1 MKVIT
6 VLALYSSIL
15 SYTDGEQRSKKGG
28 DEFDNN
34 AISVISVTSVTEDV
48 ERSGEFARNTGIRGE
63 TTASP
68 AYAYY
73 EGLIDELSYL
83 TEPGHSIASPP
94 SQIVS
99 PSVPRS
105 PTRAPI
111 VENNPKPAPIVEDNP
126 TPAPI
131 AEDNPTPTPISP
143 TPAPISPTPAPIS
156 PTPAPIAEDNPTP
169 APISTTPAPISTTP
183 DPISTTPAPIAE
195 DNPISGLGRP
205 GVAPILPS
213 NKFTLTYLDISNNR
227 DAWIID
233 CDGNVDENRPG
244 FRMRYDVEIFHQ
256 LSGLNAGKAYGICT
270 KVTDEGK
277 MFLCNLHF
285 HLLNGSIMVG
295 GMIRFSG
302 YGAYLSIMGGTL
314 DYAGVT
320 GTVSHAYTPGSS
332 DEYQLVFDI
341 MYPR

>member
-131 AEDNPTPTPISP
+131 AEDNPTP
-143 TPAPISPTPAPIS
+143 
-156 PTPAPIAEDNPTP
+156 
-169 APISTTPAPISTTP
+169 APISTTPA
-183 DPISTTPAPIAE
+183 PISTTPAPIAE

>member
-111 VENNPKPAPIVEDNP
+111 VENNPIPAPIVEDNP

-131 AEDNPTPTPISP
+131 AEDNPTP
-143 TPAPISPTPAPIS
+143 
-156 PTPAPIAEDNPTP
+156 
-169 APISTTPAPISTTP
+169 APISTTPA
-183 DPISTTPAPIAE
+183 PISTTPAPIAE